1 LTLPKFKKRM
11 PNLSTRKP
19 LSTEETKKLYLAIE
33 ELRARGIEVPPEV
46 AKLLEDKRK
55 ARWPIDPNGYFVRRD
70 GKHYSPSEKQGGFV
84 SSTARFSALWGP
96 RGCGKSGGGA
106 QKALKKIM
114 LGERG
119 AIMNPDM
126 ENFKLSTWPE
136 FKEWIPW
143 EMVVP
148 AQRSRRR
155 PEWEPTKPFTMVFMN
170 GAKVYCK
177 GLKNPDSAR
186 GPNINW
192 LWYDE
197 AGRDQTGDGWKIAV
211 ASVRVGE
218 NPQAFAT
225 FTPKHSEHWTTK
237 FFIKKEIP
245 EEAKEQFALA
255 VGADKILIESFHA
268 TRKDNESNL
277 DAGFYS
283 QVLVAN
289 PSGWLK
295 SQEYDGEVADEGG
308 QIGYRQWFDNHII
321 LSLPT
326 ERIIKTV
333 RAWDTAGTEK
343 KLAKDDPDESVGS
356 KIIKFIPS
364 QNPEWLKLYE
374 QYIPEPLKN
383 KPHFILENQ
392 VSGFW
397 IWDKLIEV
405 IKNTSKHDGPYTEVY
420 IDQDPGGAGK
430 NQVAAIAQA
439 FKNKE
444 NPELHSRTVKEVD
457 VRKVGDRVLAA
468 NTHWFSVAS
477 EGRMWMMKGNWN
489 DGFLGQLDG
498 FTMIAHDDKVTSVTS
513 GMYVLNPAVKW
524 AKVPFIGI

>member
-1 LTLPKFKKRM
+1 M

-19 LSTEETKKLYLAIE
+19 LSSEEKRKFLLAIQ
-33 ELRARGIEVPPEV
+33 ELKARGIEVPPEV
-46 AKLLEDKRK
+46 SKHLEDKRS
-55 ARWPIDPNGYFVRRD
+55 ATWPVDGNGYFVKAN
-70 GKHYSPSEKQGGFV
+70 GKRYSPSEQQESFV
-84 SSTARFSALWGP
+84 RSTARFSALWGP
-96 RGCGKSGGGA
+96 RGCGKSGGGG
-106 QKALKKIM
+106 QKALRKIM
-114 LGERG
+114 LGESG

-143 EMVVP
+143 DMVVP
-148 AQRSRRR
+148 SQRIRRR

-197 AGRDQTGDGWKIAV
+197 AGRDITGDGWKIAV
-211 ASVRVGE
+211 SSVRVGKE
-218 NPQAFAT
+218 PQLWAT

-237 FFIKKEIP
+237 FFVEKKIP
-245 EEAKEQFALA
+245 EEVKEQFAKAL
-255 VGADKILIESFHA
+255 GEDKILIESFHA

-277 DAGFYS
+277 DPAFYAS
-283 QVLVAN
+283 VLAAN

-308 QIGYRQWFDNHII
+308 QIGFRQWFDNRVVPTV
-321 LSLPT
+321 PT
-326 ERIIKTV
+326 EKIIKVV
-333 RAWDTAGTEK
+333 RSWDTAGTEK
-343 KLAKDDPDESVGS
+343 KVAKDDPDESVGS
-356 KIIKFIPS
+356 KIIKFKPS
-364 QNPEWLKLYE
+364 ENPEWLEFYKDF
-374 QYIPEPLKN
+374 IPEPLRSKY
-383 KPHFILENQ
+383 HFMIASQ
-392 VSGFW
+392 ISGYW
-397 IWDKLIEV
+397 IWEKLLEV
-405 IKNTSKHDGPYTEVY
+405 IKNTARNDGPYVEVL

-439 FKNKE
+439 FKAKDC
-444 NPELHSRTVKEVD
+444 PELNSHTVSEVD

-468 NTHWFSVAS
+468 NSHWFGAAA
-477 EGRMWMMKGNWN
+477 EGRMWLLKGGWN

-498 FTMIAHDDKVTSVTS
+498 FTMIAHDDKITSVTS
-513 GMYVLNPAVKW
+513 GMFKLNPAVRW
-524 AKVPFIGI
+524 AKVPFVSI